1 MLRTPIH
8 KGYMA
13 YFLEGMSEY
22 NLFSELLKV
31 TKVFVNF
38 NDSIVDLKD
47 IDQK

>member
-1 MLRTPIH
+1 
-8 KGYMA
+8 MA

-31 TKVFVNF
+31 TKAFVNF
-38 NDSIVDLKD
+38 NDSLVEMRD

>member
-1 MLRTPIH
+1 MH
-8 KGYMA
+8 KAYLA

-38 NDSIVDLKD
+38 NDSIVELKD

>member
-1 MLRTPIH
+1 
-8 KGYMA
+8 MA

-31 TKVFVNF
+31 TMAFVNF
-38 NDSIVDLKD
+38 NDTIVELRD